1 MWRQADSNTM
11 NLKPM
16 TEYGWVVED
25 NNVRIIWRLTKK
37 CSINQGKGSC
47 FTKRLQMY
55 NRLYNWQMQLQ
66 KEAKRMWRRMSVLE
80 LHQH

>member
-11 NLKPM
+11 NLKPK

-25 NNVRIIWRLTKK
+25 NNVRIIWDSQFF
-37 CSINQGKGSC
+37 SINQGKGSC

-55 NRLYNWQMQLQ
+55 NRLYIQLADAVAEGR
-66 KEAKRMWRRMSVLE
+66 KKNVAKGVSA
-80 LHQH
+80 